1 MSFILDALKKSESD
15 RQRQSGPAL
24 FEVKVAPPRT
34 HLPAWAIAIAA
45 LLVVNL
51 GIVMWLLM
59 RHPTRTGATD
69 AASITAAA
77 PTAGSPAV
85 GGAAGTPAVA
95 GGAQGAQGA
104 APPTALARA
113 SAAAPALSTAAMPAS
128 GGSEPPDAQGATAPS
143 LPSAPGAGGA
153 GAASSAGGGAP
164 AMGGSNPDDY
174 APAEEAPASAP
185 GGAFNGRVRRGT
197 ASGVPLYQD
206 AAATPGTQIPQL
218 RLDLHVFA
226 MRPQDRFVMINMHK
240 LHEGDTTPEGVHVEN
255 ITPEGAVL
263 SFNGSRFLLPRE

>member
-15 RQRQSGPAL
+15 RQRQNGPAL

-59 RHPTRTGATD
+59 RHPAHEGAPD
-69 AASITAAA
+69 AALRPGAPAGSPGAGGEA
-77 PTAGSPAV
+77 PTAP
-85 GGAAGTPAVA
+85 
-95 GGAQGAQGA
+95 
-104 APPTALARA
+104 PPTALARA
-113 SAAAPALSTAAMPAS
+113 PAAAPAIPTAAMQS
-128 GGSEPPDAQGATAPS
+128 PDANAPPPVPGPPAPS
-143 LPSAPGAGGA
+143 LTSTPGAARGA
-153 GAASSAGGGAP
+153 TTEGA
-164 AMGGSNPDDY
+164 NPDDY
-174 APAEEAPASAP
+174 APAEEEAPASAP
-185 GGAFNGRVRRGT
+185 AGAFNGRVRRGT

-226 MRPQDRFVMINMHK
+226 LRPQDRFVMINMHK

-263 SFNGSRFLLPRE
+263 TYNGSRFMLPRE